1 VEDLVETYILLQ
13 ENNRQKHRIVQV
25 TKALKTSLALIAVLL
40 GSAGYAGDGSSD
52 ITAAGPRL
60 GPVAIIEV
68 TLPDRQALDEL
79 TRQGYNITNL
89 TGNLATIYATPQ
101 ELDRLTQAGYDYRQ
115 IGSQPAPP
123 EVLPKSVTQYHD
135 YSSVT
140 SELQGYA
147 GTYPAICNLYTL
159 GQSVQGRELWALLIT
174 DDPNN
179 EEDEPEFKYV
189 AAMHGDESLGTEMCL
204 YFIDLL
210 LTEYGTDTRITNL
223 IDSTAIWVVP
233 LMNPDGLELGS
244 RYNANGYDLNRSF
257 PAYPTDFT
265 GNIFDG
271 EPLGDAGRQP
281 EVAHIMN
288 WTARNSFVLSANF
301 HTGALVVNY
310 PYDDDGKGSVDS
322 PTPDDLLFEDISRRY
337 SIHNSPMWSSP
348 TFPDGITNGA
358 AWYSISGGM
367 QDWNYRYASCSDVTI
382 EISNT
387 TKPPAPQIPD
397 FWADNNESMLSYLE
411 AVHIGVRGLITDR
424 TTGGPLWAQV
434 LVEDN
439 NHPVFTDPNVGDY
452 HRMLLPGTYNLSFNA
467 PLYVPRDA
475 NSVSVTSG
483 PATILDIE
491 LSTIDINYDGGVD
504 FEDFDLLAAN
514 WGQTACG
521 ICAGADL
528 TYDGNVDMDDLRTFA
543 GYWLAGIQ

>member
-1 VEDLVETYILLQ
+1 V
-13 ENNRQKHRIVQV
+13 
-25 TKALKTSLALIAVLL
+25 AV
-40 GSAGYAGDGSSD
+40 
-52 ITAAGPRL
+52 
-60 GPVAIIEV
+60 IEV

-79 TRQGYNITNL
+79 TREGYNITSL
-89 TGNLATIYATPQ
+89 AGNLATIYATPE
-101 ELDRLTQAGYDYRQ
+101 ELEHLSQAGYNYRQ
-115 IGSQPAPP
+115 IGSEPAPP

-135 YSSVT
+135 YNSVT
-140 SELQGYA
+140 SELQGHA
-147 GTYPAICNLYTL
+147 GTYPTICRLYTL
-159 GQSVQGRELWALLIT
+159 GQSVQERELWALLIT

-189 AAMHGDESLGTEMCL
+189 ATMHGDESLGTEMCL

-223 IDSTAIWVVP
+223 VDSTAIWVVP

-257 PAYPTDFT
+257 PEYPGDFT

-288 WTARNSFVLSANF
+288 WTAENSFVLSANF
-301 HTGALVVNY
+301 HAGALVVNY

-322 PTPDDLLFEDISRRY
+322 PTSDDLLFEDISRRY
-337 SIHNSPMWSSP
+337 SIHNIPMWNSP

-358 AWYSISGGM
+358 AWYSITGGM
-367 QDWNYRYASCSDVTI
+367 IDFNYRYASCSEVTI
-382 EISNT
+382 ELSNT
-387 TKPPAPQIPD
+387 KNPPAPQIPD

-411 AVHIGVRGLITDR
+411 AVHIGVRGVITDR
-424 TTGGPLWAQV
+424 TTGDPLWAQV

-452 HRMLLPGTYNLSFNA
+452 HRMLLPGTYNLTFSA
-467 PLYVPRDA
+467 PLYVPRSA

-483 PATILDIE
+483 PATILDVE
-491 LSTIDINYDGGVD
+491 LTTIDINYDGGVD
-504 FEDFDLLAAN
+504 FADFDLLAAN

-543 GYWLAGIQ
+543 EYWLAGLQ

>member
-1 VEDLVETYILLQ
+1 MQL
-13 ENNRQKHRIVQV
+13 
-25 TKALKTSLALIAVLL
+25 TKALKTSLVLMVVFL
-40 GSAGYAGDGSSD
+40 VPAGFAAAQADEPCLPE
-52 ITAAGPRL
+52 ITAAGPRP
-60 GPVAIIEV
+60 GPVAVIEV
-68 TLPDRQALDEL
+68 PLPDRQALDEL

-89 TGNLATIYATPQ
+89 AGNLATIYATPE
-101 ELDRLTQAGYDYRQ
+101 ELERLKEKGYDYRQ

-123 EVLPKSVTQYHD
+123 EVLPKAAQYHD

-140 SELQGYA
+140 SELQDYA
-147 GTYPAICNLYTL
+147 DTYPAICRLFSL

-189 AAMHGDESLGTEMCL
+189 STMHGDEPLGTEMCL

-210 LTEYGTDTRITNL
+210 LTEYGTDTRITDL
-223 IDSTAIWVVP
+223 VDSTAIWVVP

-257 PAYPTDFT
+257 PAYPGDFT

-288 WTARNSFVLSANF
+288 WTAQNSFVLSANF

-337 SIHNSPMWSSP
+337 SIHNSPMWNSP

-358 AWYSISGGM
+358 AWYAITGGM
-367 QDWNYRYASCSDVTI
+367 QDWNYRYAGCSDVTI
-382 EISNT
+382 ELSNIK
-387 TKPPAPQIPD
+387 KPPAPQIPD

-411 AVHIGVRGLITDR
+411 AVHIGVRGIITDR

-452 HRMLLPGTYNLSFNA
+452 HRMLLPGIYDVTFSA
-467 PLYVPRDA
+467 PMYVPRTLQ
-475 NSVSVTSG
+475 SVSVTSG
-483 PATILDIE
+483 PATILDVE
-491 LSTIDINYDGGVD
+491 LTTADINYDGGVD
-504 FEDFDLLAAN
+504 FADFDLLAAY
-514 WGQTACG
+514 WGEIACG

-528 TYDGNVDMDDLRTFA
+528 TYDGNADMDDLRTFA
-543 GYWLAGIQ
+543 EYWLAGLQ